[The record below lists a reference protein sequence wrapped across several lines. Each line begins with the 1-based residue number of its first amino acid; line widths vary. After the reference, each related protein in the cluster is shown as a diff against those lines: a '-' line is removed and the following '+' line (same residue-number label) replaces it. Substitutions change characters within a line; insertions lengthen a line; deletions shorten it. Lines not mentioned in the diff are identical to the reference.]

1 MWVFDATPLIY
12 LAKVNQ
18 LQLVSNLD
26 AQCYIPQQVH
36 SEVVTT
42 GLEEGYTD
50 ARRIEQC
57 IDSGLLEVVS
67 VDDSQLVGQLQ
78 QNPNMSDPDVA
89 ALGCAASRD
98 AIAVMDEAYRRTAA
112 EIEGIE
118 TRGTA
123 YIVLL
128 CAKQGD
134 ISVSKAREIIDSM
147 IEAGWYCAPNLYTK
161 LVRKLEA
168 FEQ

>member
-12 LAKVNQ
+12 LAKVNK
-18 LQLVSNLD
+18 LQLVTHLEG
-26 AQCYIPQQVH
+26 QCYLPQQVH
-36 SEVVTT
+36 SEVVAT

-50 ARRIEQC
+50 ARRVEQC
-57 IDSGLLEVVS
+57 IDAGLFEVVS

-78 QNPNMSDPDVA
+78 QNPNLSDADVA
-89 ALGCAASRD
+89 VLECAASRD
-98 AIAVMDEAYRRTAA
+98 AIAVMDEAYGRTAA

-128 CAKQGD
+128 CAKHED
-134 ISVSKAREIIDSM
+134 ISVSKAREIVDSM
-147 IEAGWYCAPNLYTK
+147 IEAGWYCAPDLYTK
-161 LVRKLEA
+161 LVRKIES
-168 FEQ
+168 FDQ

>member
-18 LQLVSNLD
+18 LQLVSNLEE
-26 AQCYIPQQVH
+26 QCYIPQQVH

-42 GLEEGYTD
+42 GLEAGYTD

-78 QNPNMSDPDVA
+78 QNPNLSDADVA
-89 ALGCAASRD
+89 VLGCAASRD
-98 AIAVMDEAYRRTAA
+98 AIAVMDEAYGRTAA
-112 EIEGIE
+112 EIEDIE

-147 IEAGWYCAPNLYTK
+147 IEAGWYCAPDLYTK